1 MAAGYPSG
9 ISSSAVFGTVSFN
22 AKKAGSGT
30 ITLGNNSLAFEVSN
44 QSALSGA
51 PVSFTIT
58 TIPAVTAPKPSTTQ
72 NPAPAPS
79 TNEQPTNVVPEQ
91 QSAEQPVAQTATQN
105 SLAAT
110 IGGFMT
116 LGTGSIWIGILVGLI
131 ILAIIG
137 YVIYI
142 LIQRKK
148 QNKFGK
154 I

>member
-72 NPAPAPS
+72 NPVTTPSQNEAPITAPA
-79 TNEQPTNVVPEQ
+79 
-91 QSAEQPVAQTATQN
+91 QSNEQPVAQQPTPSTP
-105 SLAAT
+105 LAAA
-110 IGGFMT
+110 IGGIFT
-116 LGTGSIWIGILVGLI
+116 LGTGNMWIGILVGLI
-131 ILAIIG
+131 ILAIIV
-137 YVIYI
+137 YLIYI

-148 QNKFGK
+148 QTFGK